1 MTIYKVY
8 VPWGSDKGPQLVEVE
23 TIKAGKTYV
32 TIPRVEAW
40 GWRSQQR
47 QDSVDLTPEYAWR
60 RFLDRMRKAEQDA
73 RENLTRTE
81 SHVLAAEY
89 ALKALGVEA

>member
-1 MTIYKVY
+1 MIIYKVY
-8 VPWGSDKGPQLVEVE
+8 VPWGSDAGPQLVEAE

-47 QDSVDLTPEYAWR
+47 QDSVDLLPEYAWH
-60 RFLDRMRKAEQDA
+60 RFLARVREARKDALENVNRAE
-73 RENLTRTE
+73 
-81 SHVLAAEY
+81 HHIGAAEY
-89 ALKALGVEA
+89 ALRELGVEP